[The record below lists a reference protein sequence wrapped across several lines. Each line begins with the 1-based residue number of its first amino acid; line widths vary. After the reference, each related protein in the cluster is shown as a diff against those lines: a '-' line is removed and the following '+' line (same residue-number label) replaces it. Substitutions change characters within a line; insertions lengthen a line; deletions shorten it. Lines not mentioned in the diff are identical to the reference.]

1 MQLRTGLPKHLAR
14 QEGKRTTPP
23 RAVGREGEWLRLGK
37 GIDRRDCG
45 FLQEVNYNVPAN
57 SPVMLIPVP
66 QKEREANKAVKDGDY
81 NPLGSKPQ
89 PVPLNN

>member
-1 MQLRTGLPKHLAR
+1 
-14 QEGKRTTPP
+14 
-23 RAVGREGEWLRLGK
+23 
-37 GIDRRDCG
+37 RRDCG

-57 SPVMLIPVP
+57 SPVIIIPVP